1 MTTDIVQLKE
11 KGKPVYLK
19 THTAAIDGLESYPT
33 KVDTDKA
40 YLKVPT
46 IDELWSGGWFMN
58 GSQTVTPKKKL
69 SECAN
74 GWLLV
79 FTNAENDASTKT
91 EFQYLFIHKRHV
103 KKYSATGIVFPTASY
118 NGAKTGVKYLYI
130 TDTNIKG
137 NDLNGNA
144 ANKFKIMTEIYEW

>member
-1 MTTDIVQLKE
+1 MDIVQLMENNEPKAMATVVE
-11 KGKPVYLK
+11 AV
-19 THTAAIDGLESYPT
+19 DGLENYPT
-33 KVDTDKA
+33 KAETDKA

-46 IDELWSGGWFMN
+46 TDELWSGGWFMN

-91 EFQYLFIHKRHV
+91 EFQYLFVHKRHV
-103 KKYSATGIVFPTASY
+103 KKYSATGIVFPTANY
-118 NGAKTGVKYLYI
+118 NGTKTGVKYLYI

-144 ANKFKIMTEIYEW
+144 ANKFKILIEIYEW

>member
-1 MTTDIVQLKE
+1 MDIVQLMENNEPKAMATVVE
-11 KGKPVYLK
+11 AV
-19 THTAAIDGLESYPT
+19 DGLENYPT
-33 KVDTDKA
+33 KAETDKA

-46 IDELWSGGWFMN
+46 IDELWAGGWFMN

-74 GWLLV
+74 GWLIV

-91 EFQYLFIHKRHV
+91 EFQYLFVHKRHV
-103 KKYSATGIVFPTASY
+103 KKYSATGIVFPTANY
-118 NGAKTGVKYLYI
+118 NGTKIGVKYLYI

>member
-1 MTTDIVQLKE
+1 MDIVQLMENNEPKAMATVVE
-11 KGKPVYLK
+11 AV
-19 THTAAIDGLESYPT
+19 DGLENYPT

-118 NGAKTGVKYLYI
+118 NGTKTGVKYLYI

>member
-1 MTTDIVQLKE
+1 MDIVQLMENNEPKAMATVVE
-11 KGKPVYLK
+11 AV
-19 THTAAIDGLESYPT
+19 DGLENYPT
-33 KVDTDKA
+33 KAETGKA

-46 IDELWSGGWFMN
+46 TDELWAGGWFMN

-74 GWLLV
+74 GWLIV

-91 EFQYLFIHKRHV
+91 EFQYLFVHKRHV
-103 KKYSATGIVFPTASY
+103 KKYSATGIVFPTANY
-118 NGAKTGVKYLYI
+118 NGTKIGVKYLYI

>member
-1 MTTDIVQLKE
+1 MDIVQLMENDTPKAMATVVE
-11 KGKPVYLK
+11 AV
-19 THTAAIDGLESYPT
+19 DGLENYPT
-33 KVDTDKA
+33 KAETDKA
-40 YLKVPT
+40 YIKVPT
-46 IDELWSGGWFMN
+46 VDELWAGGWFMN

-74 GWLLV
+74 GWLIV
-79 FTNAENDASTKT
+79 FSNAENDASTKT
-91 EFQYLFIHKRHV
+91 EFQYLFVHKRHV
-103 KKYSATGIVFPTASY
+103 KKYSATGIVFPTANY

>member
-1 MTTDIVQLKE
+1 MDIVQLMENNEPKAMATVVE
-11 KGKPVYLK
+11 AV
-19 THTAAIDGLESYPT
+19 DGLENYPT
-33 KVDTDKA
+33 KAETDKA
-40 YLKVPT
+40 YIKVPT
-46 IDELWSGGWFMN
+46 ADELWAGGWFMN

-74 GWLLV
+74 GWLIV
-79 FTNAENDASTKT
+79 FSNAENDASTKT
-91 EFQYLFIHKRHV
+91 EFQYLFVHKRHV
-103 KKYSATGIVFPTASY
+103 KKYSATGIVFPTANY

>member
-58 GSQTVTPKKKL
+58 GSQTV
-69 SECAN
+69 
-74 GWLLV
+74 
-79 FTNAENDASTKT
+79 
-91 EFQYLFIHKRHV
+91 
-103 KKYSATGIVFPTASY
+103 
-118 NGAKTGVKYLYI
+118 
-130 TDTNIKG
+130 
-137 NDLNGNA
+137 
-144 ANKFKIMTEIYEW
+144 